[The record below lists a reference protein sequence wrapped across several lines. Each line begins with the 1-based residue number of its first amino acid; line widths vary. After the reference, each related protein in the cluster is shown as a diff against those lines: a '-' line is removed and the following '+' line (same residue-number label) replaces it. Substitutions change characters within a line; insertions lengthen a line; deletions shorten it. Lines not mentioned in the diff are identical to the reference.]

1 MIVFNCVND
10 YNDIMKPNRNFQSGI
25 LYSTALFGQLSLG
38 ITMLGLVYFMRD
50 RHGLSTQFIGLF
62 ASVQTISYFLGCTFL
77 KSITSR
83 LKPRHAV
90 EIGTGGMALFG
101 AGIVFAGQPY
111 IAFILYIFFGLALSF
126 FWPPLMGWLTRGLEG
141 SQLSKVIA
149 MFNLSWS
156 TGLIIAPYISGLLTE
171 QGSSFPLLAGSFIFA
186 AVFIMILSAT
196 LVLPGIRAA
205 SSSRKLVADSGG
217 EDHSTPLR
225 YFAWAG
231 LFSCY
236 IIFGISMNIFPLYAR
251 ELLGYTESAVGLIL
265 LVRGLLTT
273 IVFVLLGKG
282 TWWHFSLF
290 QIRAQQLLL
299 TLVAILGM
307 FSSSLL
313 SLVIFFFLYGILFA
327 GMYTNSIFHGAAGSL
342 DRESR
347 MAVHEAV
354 LAAGIII
361 GSFFGG
367 VIYENYDFTIVM
379 GAGAAV
385 AGLVFLIQLLPV
397 RNPEGE
403 QEVGQG

>member
-1 MIVFNCVND
+1 
-10 YNDIMKPNRNFQSGI
+10 
-25 LYSTALFGQLSLG
+25 
-38 ITMLGLVYFMRD
+38 
-50 RHGLSTQFIGLF
+50 
-62 ASVQTISYFLGCTFL
+62 
-77 KSITSR
+77 
-83 LKPRHAV
+83 
-90 EIGTGGMALFG
+90 
-101 AGIVFAGQPY
+101 
-111 IAFILYIFFGLALSF
+111 
-126 FWPPLMGWLTRGLEG
+126 
-141 SQLSKVIA
+141 
-149 MFNLSWS
+149 
-156 TGLIIAPYISGLLTE
+156 
-171 QGSSFPLLAGSFIFA
+171 
-186 AVFIMILSAT
+186 
-196 LVLPGIRAA
+196 
-205 SSSRKLVADSGG
+205 
-217 EDHSTPLR
+217 
-225 YFAWAG
+225 
-231 LFSCY
+231 
-236 IIFGISMNIFPLYAR
+236 
-251 ELLGYTESAVGLIL
+251 
-265 LVRGLLTT
+265 VRGLLTT